1 MTGPLDR
8 DVRVGDAERD
18 EAAHRLS
25 QHLAAGRLTIEEFQE
40 RSSRALEARTRGDL
54 LALFADLPGEPYP
67 TAAPRPVVARPPA
80 PDAKDDDGKLWIWW
94 GAFIIVLLT
103 GFRMWPLLVLAALW
117 VWVVQPAR
125 ERRLAIRAARPTL
138 ANPGDEAVRQLVREG
153 RRDEAVR
160 EHRRVH
166 DSGLWEARRAVERI
180 EREEQARGY

>member
-25 QHLAAGRLTIEEFQE
+25 QHLAAGRLTMGEFPE
-40 RSSRALEARTRGDL
+40 RSSAALESRTRGDL

-67 TAAPRPVVARPPA
+67 TAPPAPVVARPPA
-80 PDAKDDDGKLWIWW
+80 PEAEDDGRQWIWW

-103 GFRMWPLLVLAALW
+103 GFRLWPLLLVAAIW
-117 VWVVQPAR
+117 VWVVLPAR
-125 ERRLAIRAARPTL
+125 ERRLASRTARPTL
-138 ANPGDEAVRQLVREG
+138 ANAEDEGVRQLVREG

-166 DSGLWEARRAVERI
+166 GSGLWEARRAVERI